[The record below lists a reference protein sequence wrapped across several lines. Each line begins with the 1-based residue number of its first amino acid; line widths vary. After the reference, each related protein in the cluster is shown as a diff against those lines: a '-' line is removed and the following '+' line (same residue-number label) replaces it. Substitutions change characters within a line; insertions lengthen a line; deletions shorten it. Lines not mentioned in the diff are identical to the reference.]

1 MGASVRF
8 RPKADSVSVR
18 QVSVEQIGWVRMRCN
33 GIRLG
38 EALLELWPKDD
49 DQRREWCVSQGVI
62 LESHCCLGMAYA
74 ISRPLLTP
82 HQGPNR
88 IVDWIAS
95 WSEYRIPVP
104 YDGYAS
110 TILRFCPWCGSS
122 LPRSRKEEWYQTVY
136 ELGFTDPGE
145 QDIPAAF
152 NSDSWWRNGG

>member
-1 MGASVRF
+1 M
-8 RPKADSVSVR
+8 P
-18 QVSVEQIGWVRMRCN
+18 CN

-62 LESHCCLGMAYA
+62 LDSHCCLGMAYA
-74 ISRPLLTP
+74 ISKPLLTP

-110 TILRFCPWCGSS
+110 AILRFCPWCGSS
-122 LPRSRKEEWYQTVY
+122 LPRSRKEEWYQTLY

-145 QDIPAAF
+145 QDIRLPSTQIRGGATAAG
-152 NSDSWWRNGG
+152 NLARSRMSASGRRRP